1 MNLSI
6 PSGAVHPGPL
16 NSQGASGAQ
25 TSHLLGDRV
34 MMAAIA
40 VSAVTAVALGA
51 NFVESGLAWGLFPNQ
66 NILPGVTFALCYR
79 VRPYGDDPNKCFFES
94 YAQVFIDDQVA

>member
-25 TSHLLGDRV
+25 TSHLLGERV
-34 MMAAIA
+34 NLLLHAIQGKAILNQLLLDCNDLSPESPAALDMQDGPDNTQGQHDA
-40 VSAVTAVALGA
+40 KHGGK
-51 NFVESGLAWGLFPNQ
+51 NDN
-66 NILPGVTFALCYR
+66 
-79 VRPYGDDPNKCFFES
+79 D
-94 YAQVFIDDQVA
+94 